1 MLLLIILFLPLA
13 AAVLTYLSGQKLA
26 GWVALGATVA
36 EFALSLVA
44 LEHYAHSDTSGLLY
58 SHAWISNPNISFS
71 IMADGL
77 SILLVVLTTFLV
89 PVIILSSFGREQV
102 NARSLYSLILLMQF
116 ALIGVFVAQDGLFFY
131 IFWELA
137 LIPIYFIALLWGD
150 GKDREFRNTA
160 TFKFFVYTL
169 IGSLFML
176 VAFIFL
182 YTKAGSLSLQTLYGL
197 DLTYS
202 EQVFVAL
209 AFFFAFAIKIPVFP
223 FHTWQAD
230 TYKEA
235 PTVGTMLL
243 AGIMLKMGIYGL
255 LRWLLP
261 IAPHVFTHNAM
272 GGFSWNAVFITMSVI
287 GIVYGSIL
295 AIQQKDMKRLLAY
308 SSFAH
313 VGLIAAGIFSLTAE
327 GLQGAVVQM
336 LAHGVNVVGAFFAGE
351 IIFRRTGTLEID
363 KLGGIRSQ
371 APKFATAFIIIVL
384 ASVALPTTN
393 AFIGEFLLLYGVFGY
408 NTILS
413 IIAGLTII
421 LGAVYM
427 LKMYQNTMLGET
439 KTLTSGF
446 KDLAASELAVFVILI
461 VAIFVCGVYPK
472 PIMEIAQPALAE
484 ILKSTLR

>member
-1 MLLLIILFLPLA
+1 MLLLIILFFPLA
-13 AAVLTYLSGQKLA
+13 AAVLTYLSGDKLSSK
-26 GWVALGATVA
+26 VALLASVV
-36 EFALSLVA
+36 EFGLSLIA
-44 LEHYAHSDTSGLLY
+44 LEHYSHSNVLGLAY
-58 SHAWISNPNISFS
+58 SHPWISNPNIAFS
-71 IMADGL
+71 ISCDGL
-77 SILLVVLTTFLV
+77 SLLLVLLTTFLV
-89 PVIILSSFGREQV
+89 PVIILSSFGKEQA
-102 NARSLYSLILLMQF
+102 NGRSLYALMLLMQF
-116 ALIGVFVAQDGLFFY
+116 ALIGVFVATDGLLFY

-150 GKDREFRNTA
+150 GKDKEFLSTA

-182 YTKAGSLSLQTLYGL
+182 YSKAGSLSLQALYDL
-197 DLTYS
+197 DLTRK
-202 EQVFVAL
+202 EQILLAA
-209 AFFFAFAIKIPVFP
+209 AFFFAFAVKIPIFP

-243 AGIMLKMGIYGL
+243 AGIMLKMGLYGL

-261 IAPHVFTHNAM
+261 IVPQGITFFNPL
-272 GGFSWNAVFITMSVI
+272 FITLSVI
-287 GIVYGSIL
+287 GIIYGSIL
-295 AIQQKDMKRLLAY
+295 AIQQKDIKRLLAY

-313 VGLIAAGIFSLTAE
+313 VGLIAAGIFSLTNE

-351 IIFRRTGTLEID
+351 IILRRTDTLEISQ
-363 KLGGIRSQ
+363 LGGIRNV
-371 APKFATAFIIIVL
+371 APKFATCFIIVVL

-393 AFIGEFLLLYGVFGY
+393 AFIGEFLLLYGVYGY
-408 NTILS
+408 NTWLS
-413 IIAGLTII
+413 IVAGLTII

-439 KTLTSGF
+439 KTLTSTF
-446 KDLAASELAVFVILI
+446 ADLSASEFTVFAILI

-484 ILKSTLR
+484 ILKHTLR